1 MRAYLQWHEWWLLGG
16 KYKYRDKSICYW
28 AAGGVH
34 AEGQLTA
41 QLLILHTESP
51 RNTKATTPDRCWK
64 WQMFSS
70 RASLDTDSLH
80 QTHPHGRQ
88 MRNTCWYEARMAENS
103 VYVCVTVAGG
113 LRRRYG
119 SSKNG
124 RGMVIRGMEFLGQ
137 QCKPRHPGQAVASL
151 SSLWCICRLFSP
163 LLSSSK
169 PSSSALQKLPINT
182 YYSCRKFLFYLYQPV
197 ILSCI
202 RPRILTDSEYARRV
216 IKYPFITW
224 PTSQF
229 CYSDEATLN

>member
-41 QLLILHTESP
+41 HLLILHTESP

-119 SSKNG
+119 TKMTEGWWLEAWSSWVSNASQGIQG
-124 RGMVIRGMEFLGQ
+124 R
-137 QCKPRHPGQAVASL
+137 
-151 SSLWCICRLFSP
+151 LWHHCPLCGVFVDFFFP

-202 RPRILTDSEYARRV
+202 RLRILTDSEYARRV